1 MQPFSAFCII
11 LVKEDGMSN
20 KRLAGILG
28 SCIVLIIAV
37 VAIATLVPKPI
48 TNYSTLLRY
57 LRDSG
62 ASIRE
67 EGEVSWSF
75 FYDDIEGRRVAVN
88 ESTIEVYK
96 YANAE
101 AMEAEASCV
110 SPDGFGIM
118 KEWGDGRGSGKQVGW
133 IAPPHFYKAGRIIVF
148 YCGDNDSIISLLE
161 NALGKQFA
169 GLAGM

>member
-1 MQPFSAFCII
+1 
-11 LVKEDGMSN
+11 MSN

-28 SCIVLIIAV
+28 SCIVAVIAV
-37 VAIATLVPKPI
+37 VAIAAFNPKPV
-48 TNYSTLLRY
+48 TDYSTLLRF

-62 ASIRE
+62 ASVEE

-75 FYDDIEGRRVAVN
+75 FYDVEGRRVAVDA
-88 ESTIEVYK
+88 SIIEVYE

-101 AMEAEASCV
+101 AMESEASCV
-110 SPDGFGIM
+110 SPDGFGIT
-118 KEWGDGRGSGKQVGW
+118 KDWGNGMGSVQHVSW
-133 IAPPHFYKAGRIIVF
+133 IKPPHFYKAGQVIVF

-169 GLAGM
+169 GM

>member
-1 MQPFSAFCII
+1 MQPFSAFCVI
-11 LVKEDGMSN
+11 LLKEDGMSN

-28 SCIVLIIAV
+28 SCIALIIAV
-37 VAIATLVPKPI
+37 VAVATLGPKPV
-48 TNYSTLLRY
+48 TDYSTLLHY

-62 ASIRE
+62 ASIVE
-67 EGEVSWSF
+67 KGEISEGF
-75 FYDDIEGRRVAVN
+75 FDIEGRKVAVN
-88 ESTIEVYK
+88 ESNIEVYE

-118 KEWGDGRGSGKQVGW
+118 KEWGDGRWSGKQVGW

-161 NALGKQFA
+161 NGLGTQFA
-169 GLAGM
+169 GM